1 MHDDGS
7 GPPSAAVRF
16 QLEGTIFAQ
25 IEDWR
30 RSQPKIPS
38 RPEAIRELLK
48 RALGVGDQANVRRA
62 SAVTCQPRAIPVQ
75 PHST

>member
-1 MHDDGS
+1 MHNDGEIQ
-7 GPPSAAVRF
+7 PSAAVRF
-16 QLEGTIFAQ
+16 QLEGPIFAQ

-48 RALGVGDQANVRRA
+48 RALG
-62 SAVTCQPRAIPVQ
+62 PVQ
-75 PHST
+75 QAGATAARNRR